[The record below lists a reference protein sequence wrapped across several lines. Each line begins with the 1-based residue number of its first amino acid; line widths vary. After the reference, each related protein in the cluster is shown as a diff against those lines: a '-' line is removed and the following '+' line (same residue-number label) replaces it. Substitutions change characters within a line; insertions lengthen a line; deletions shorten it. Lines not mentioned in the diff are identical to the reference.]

1 MKCKT
6 VVVLFVLNCMGVSSF
21 SQGASDPLDDDF
33 SSPATMAN
41 WKWLHSVEGWPDKVR
56 KTEISN
62 GNLVIEPG
70 TSGWFADKNAPFL
83 FKEVNGDFDVRARV
97 KATGLTADVAQTT
110 WSLGG
115 LMVRVPKKSKKDNW
129 VPRDENWLFMTTGVA
144 EVPGKQVVETKYTLN
159 SRSNLKLRDAK
170 ADWITLRIVRVGH
183 AFILL
188 TKYDNDKAWTV
199 QDRFYIA
206 DWPPVLQVGFNAYT
220 NSMAVPGNIL
230 WGDPFRFNSEIFD
243 HLGKVDFRLTVD
255 FITFK
260 KTRQSFQ
267 VAGSPGQTWL
277 NQVSKN
283 TLADHA
289 VSNEEIL
296 SLLGD

>member
-1 MKCKT
+1 MKWKT
-6 VVVLFVLNCMGVSSF
+6 VFVLLVFNCIRTSTF
-21 SQGASDPLDDDF
+21 SQGSVDTLGDDF
-33 SSPATMAN
+33 SSPATMES
-41 WKWLHSVEGWPDKVR
+41 WKWLHAVEGWPDKVR
-56 KTEISN
+56 KVEVSD
-62 GNLVIEPG
+62 GRLVIEPG

-83 FKEVNGDFDVRARV
+83 FKEVTGDFDVRARV
-97 KATGLTADVAQTT
+97 RATGLVSDIPQTT

-115 LMVRVPKKSKKDNW
+115 LMVRVPKRTKKDNW
-129 VPRDENWLFMTTGVA
+129 IPRDENWLFMTTGVG

-159 SRSNLKLRDAK
+159 SRSNLKLRDAR

-188 TKYDNDKAWTV
+188 TKYDNDTSWTV

-230 WGDPFRFNSEIFD
+230 WGDPLRFNSEVFD

-255 FITFK
+255 LITFK
-260 KTRQSFQ
+260 RPKQSFT

-283 TLADHA
+283 TLTDHA